1 MRWHRHYVH
10 ILLRGSRASATGLQL
25 DQTVILVGN
34 CILGSKGTDLGVG
47 LWVFLKP
54 FPLLYQH
61 PQLSCSLPVPVS
73 QPYNEDP
80 ASPEL
85 GLSAVGCYF
94 QPRSIEIPIL
104 LFQSLLPTPILILT
118 ALLGVQ
124 TGKAIAAWC
133 GDRDEEFSTGCPPGL
148 LVLCKAHRPQA
159 LIPLLQ
165 AQPAKGT
172 SGWYCNSSQGFL
184 DTSCNYFCRD
194 DETEALASLPHLKK
208 HFQALNIHWHTWKTL
223 P

>member
-1 MRWHRHYVH
+1 MAQTLCSY
-10 ILLRGSRASATGLQL
+10 SAKGLKTLAAGVQL
-25 DQTVILVGN
+25 DQAVILVGN
-34 CILGSKGTDLGVG
+34 CNLGSKGTDLGVG

-124 TGKAIAAWC
+124 VGKAIAAWC
-133 GDRDEEFSTGCPPGL
+133 GNPDEEFSAGCPPGL

-165 AQPAKGT
+165 ASQPSQQWGHQAGT
-172 SGWYCNSSQGFL
+172 ATAPKASWTPAAITKVFS
-184 DTSCNYFCRD
+184 RE
-194 DETEALASLPHLKK
+194 DEAGALADLPCLKK
-208 HFQALNIHWHTWKTL
+208 HF
-223 P
+223 